1 MLDVLKQTAAAMT
14 APDQMFAI
22 TEAEVC
28 GNMMKT
34 WANAPG
40 SLRDLWLSTTVHGEK
55 DYLVYGDERW
65 TYNQAHE
72 QVARIANWLT
82 FQGIRQNEG
91 KKVEMELNSAKNAL
105 RPRPND
111 TTEEQVKRLQEGLI
125 QMCDANIALRH
136 QLGAITAIV
145 VSGQLFNERTNAQL
159 EKILRKL

>member
-1 MLDVLKQTAAAMT
+1 M
-14 APDQMFAI
+14 
-22 TEAEVC
+22 
-28 GNMMKT
+28 
-34 WANAPG
+34 
-40 SLRDLWLSTTVHGEK
+40 
-55 DYLVYGDERW
+55 GDERW